1 MDDNLNT
8 NEVSDNVSEYD
19 TNETNIYHAE
29 DESLAEEAIVSNTAD
44 EAKKDNYISSEQLKL
59 AKTLSVIS
67 LILAIISLLSGIA
80 YVLLPCAIGSIVAA
94 IFSLKYNPSKKGLAI
109 AGMVISGVAII
120 LLILF
125 YVLEPQF
132 VKLFNSILNKIGYSF
147 K

>member
-8 NEVSDNVSEYD
+8 NEVSDNVSECD

-44 EAKKDNYISSEQLKL
+44 EAKKDNDISSEQLKL

-67 LILAIISLLSGIA
+67 LILAIISLFSGIA

-94 IFSLKYNPSKKGLAI
+94 IF
-109 AGMVISGVAII
+109 
-120 LLILF
+120 
-125 YVLEPQF
+125 
-132 VKLFNSILNKIGYSF
+132 
-147 K
+147 